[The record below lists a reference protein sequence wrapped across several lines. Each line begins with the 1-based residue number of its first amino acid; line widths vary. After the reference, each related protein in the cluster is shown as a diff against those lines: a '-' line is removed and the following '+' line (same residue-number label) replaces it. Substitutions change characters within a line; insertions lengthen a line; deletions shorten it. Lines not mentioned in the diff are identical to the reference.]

1 MNHSEE
7 LITHSASI
15 RTGIMLIALAIG
27 VGAASGYAALSLLWL
42 ITVLQETFFG
52 PGRGHLYSGAAQL
65 DSLRV
70 LFAPVLGGLLVGLF
84 VRFVVS
90 EQRNHGP
97 VDVMHAVR
105 DDSKALTLRAGFSS
119 ALASALAIGSGA
131 SLGRY
136 GPTVHL
142 GACIANWAGRR
153 FRHLRAE
160 RHILIG
166 CGVAAAISAS
176 FNAPLAGVLFAH
188 EVVLAA
194 FARRGFVTITIAS
207 VAGQM
212 VARSYGGQFTLASL
226 SGYQIGYT
234 HEYPLFALVGLCGGA
249 LAIAFIKGMDM
260 SVRAVARVRV
270 PQLYKPAIA
279 GLVIGALATHY
290 PQVLGLGDEA
300 IHDAIGQLFALPLLF
315 ALLAVKL
322 LAACLCR
329 GFGFPGGVF
338 GPAMFLGVMLG
349 SALGQ
354 TLQLIDPALVSSLP
368 IYAIAGMGAVVSCV
382 IGAPITTILIVFEL
396 TASYA
401 LTSAVM
407 IAVVCAHLTI
417 NRVYPLSW
425 FNLQLLRRGVDLYQ
439 SRAVRIMQRQQVA
452 ALLDKDQLTVLP
464 RQHILSVRDEL
475 LRMDLSEA
483 LVCDESGALRG
494 QIRLIDIVRAIDSG
508 RADLAVAEL
517 AVMPGIV
524 LTRDENLDSAMKQL
538 RHFKG
543 ASVPVVRNFHDMQF
557 VGVVEQSSIIG
568 AYGDAVSQAHEE
580 EHGRG

>member
-7 LITHSASI
+7 LITNSASI

-188 EVVLAA
+188 DAVAQT
-194 FARRGFVTITIAS
+194 RRG
-207 VAGQM
+207 
-212 VARSYGGQFTLASL
+212 
-226 SGYQIGYT
+226 
-234 HEYPLFALVGLCGGA
+234 LVPEPRGSHHA
-249 LAIAFIKGMDM
+249 
-260 SVRAVARVRV
+260 
-270 PQLYKPAIA
+270 
-279 GLVIGALATHY
+279 AT
-290 PQVLGLGDEA
+290 
-300 IHDAIGQLFALPLLF
+300 
-315 ALLAVKL
+315 
-322 LAACLCR
+322 
-329 GFGFPGGVF
+329 
-338 GPAMFLGVMLG
+338 
-349 SALGQ
+349 
-354 TLQLIDPALVSSLP
+354 T
-368 IYAIAGMGAVVSCV
+368 
-382 IGAPITTILIVFEL
+382 
-396 TASYA
+396 
-401 LTSAVM
+401 
-407 IAVVCAHLTI
+407 
-417 NRVYPLSW
+417 
-425 FNLQLLRRGVDLYQ
+425 
-439 SRAVRIMQRQQVA
+439 
-452 ALLDKDQLTVLP
+452 
-464 RQHILSVRDEL
+464 
-475 LRMDLSEA
+475 
-483 LVCDESGALRG
+483 
-494 QIRLIDIVRAIDSG
+494 
-508 RADLAVAEL
+508 
-517 AVMPGIV
+517 
-524 LTRDENLDSAMKQL
+524 
-538 RHFKG
+538 
-543 ASVPVVRNFHDMQF
+543 
-557 VGVVEQSSIIG
+557 
-568 AYGDAVSQAHEE
+568 
-580 EHGRG
+580 GRGAARQ